1 MGCFAKPI
9 VMKIALLL
17 LLGLLGNVAHGQ
29 PAAPPP
35 NIFIITIDGFRWQ
48 EVFGG
53 ADSAL
58 LHDTRFT
65 QDTALAKMM
74 YWAVSPQERRQKLLP
89 FFWTVIAAKGQLQ
102 GNRAYGNEVD
112 VANLYRMSYAGYN
125 EMLTGT
131 TDLRIFSNSKKWNSN
146 LNILEKL
153 ASLPA
158 YQGKVVAF
166 SSWDVFPYILNQQRN
181 QLPINSGYPNAIDSS
196 TGQPAMLQAV
206 QQYGVANKGAT
217 RYDLLTFVT
226 AMDYIE
232 QQLPKVVY
240 LSFGEADEFAH
251 GGRYDLY
258 LQSAHQFDNLLQ
270 ALWYKVQTTPGYANN
285 TSFIITTDH
294 GRGSKNPAAWQT
306 HGPLVQGS
314 GQVWRAAMGPAFEPL
329 GEIREPE
336 KQYQK
341 NLPKLVQQVAFMNGT
356 AGMAWGR

>member
-1 MGCFAKPI
+1 
-9 VMKIALLL
+9 MKIVLLL
-17 LLGLLGNVAHGQ
+17 LLALLGDVAHAQ
-29 PAAPPP
+29 PAASPP

-181 QLPINSGYPNAIDSS
+181 QLPINSGYPSAIDSG
-196 TGQPAMLQAV
+196 TGQPAMLHAV

-217 RYDLLTFVT
+217 RYDLLTFV
-226 AMDYIE
+226 I
-232 QQLPKVVY
+232 LNNSCPK
-240 LSFGEADEFAH
+240 
-251 GGRYDLY
+251 
-258 LQSAHQFDNLLQ
+258 
-270 ALWYKVQTTPGYANN
+270 
-285 TSFIITTDH
+285 
-294 GRGSKNPAAWQT
+294 
-306 HGPLVQGS
+306 
-314 GQVWRAAMGPAFEPL
+314 
-329 GEIREPE
+329 
-336 KQYQK
+336 
-341 NLPKLVQQVAFMNGT
+341 
-356 AGMAWGR
+356 

>member
-1 MGCFAKPI
+1 
-9 VMKIALLL
+9 MKIVLLSL
-17 LLGLLGNVAHGQ
+17 LSCCMQVLHAQ
-29 PAAPPP
+29 QPP

-48 EVFGG
+48 EVFEG

-65 QDTALAKMM
+65 RDTALASMM

-102 GNRAYGNEVD
+102 GNRRYGNDVD
-112 VANLYRMSYAGYN
+112 VANLYKISYAGYS

-131 TDLRIFSNSKKWNSN
+131 TDLRIFSNNKKWNN
-146 LNILEKL
+146 RVNVLEKL
-153 ASLPA
+153 AELPA

-181 QLPINSGYPNAIDSS
+181 QLPINSGYNS
-196 TGQPAMLQAV
+196 TGDTGTTPLTMLQAV

-240 LSFGEADEFAH
+240 LGFGEADEFAH
-251 GGRYDLY
+251 HGRYDQY
-258 LQSAHQFDNLLQ
+258 LHSAHQFDNLLQ
-270 ALWYKVQTTPGYANN
+270 LLWYKIQTTPGYANN
-285 TSFIITTDH
+285 TSMIITTDH
-294 GRGSKNPAAWQT
+294 GRGSKTQAAWQS
-306 HGPLVQGS
+306 HGPFVQGS
-314 GQVWRAAMGPAFEPL
+314 GQVWRAAIGPAFEPL
-329 GEIREPE
+329 GEIKEVE

-341 NLPKLVQQVAFMNGT
+341 NLPQLVQQIAFMNGRSS
-356 AGMAWGR
+356 MALAR